1 LIAGEIVSA
10 VGSQTVPPNVA
21 PVKVARVVRPPNWVS
36 RSVSVAVDGQPV
48 GTTETITDVSELAI
62 KQYDAIFPQVVAR
75 AVARRIVKKGA
86 VYGAK
91 EMSGIQKG
99 SFTGLA
105 VDLAG
110 IAWEATESADTRC
123 WGLLPDTI
131 QVLRVELPAGQHEV
145 DLQPLVSLNA
155 AGHRQAQSVEIA
167 NGRNTYL
174 LAVVPDNQVVGQV
187 LVSRP

>member
-1 LIAGEIVSA
+1 
-10 VGSQTVPPNVA
+10 
-21 PVKVARVVRPPNWVS
+21 
-36 RSVSVAVDGQPV
+36 
-48 GTTETITDVSELAI
+48 
-62 KQYDAIFPQVVAR
+62 
-75 AVARRIVKKGA
+75 
-86 VYGAK
+86 
-91 EMSGIQKG
+91 
-99 SFTGLA
+99 
-105 VDLAG
+105 LAG